1 MKYHTCLLAVLSI
14 AATTLVVAQVAQ
26 PTDPTD
32 AGERL
37 LAGNRSSLDP
47 YNVQEITVR
56 PDRAQLTKSQA
67 PFATILSCADS
78 RVPPEI
84 IFDQGPGEL
93 FVVRVAGNVADP
105 ATMGSVEYAV
115 AVLKSPYVVVMGHSQ
130 CGAVGAAMS
139 PKSYIDKLSDNLR
152 HLVHRID
159 IGKPAAGDSAH
170 KLKAAC
176 IANIRA
182 QVATIKSDP
191 DIRAAKPKIVGAY
204 FDIATG
210 KVNLLD

>member
-1 MKYHTCLLAVLSI
+1 MKFRNCLLSVLSI
-14 AATTLVVAQVAQ
+14 AATTLVVAQVGQ
-26 PTDPTD
+26 PTD
-32 AGERL
+32 ARQRL
-37 LAGNRSSLDP
+37 VAGNHNSLDP
-47 YNVQEITVR
+47 YNVQKISVR
-56 PDRAQLTKSQA
+56 PERGQLAKGQA
-67 PFATILSCADS
+67 PFATILSCSDS
-78 RVPPEI
+78 LVPPEI

-93 FVVRVAGNVADP
+93 FIIRVAGNVADP
-105 ATMGSVEYAV
+105 ATLGSVEYAV

-139 PKSYIDKLSDNLR
+139 PKSYLDKLSSNLR
-152 HLVHRID
+152 HLVDRID

-182 QVATIKSDP
+182 QVAAIQRDP

-210 KVNLLD
+210 KVDLLD